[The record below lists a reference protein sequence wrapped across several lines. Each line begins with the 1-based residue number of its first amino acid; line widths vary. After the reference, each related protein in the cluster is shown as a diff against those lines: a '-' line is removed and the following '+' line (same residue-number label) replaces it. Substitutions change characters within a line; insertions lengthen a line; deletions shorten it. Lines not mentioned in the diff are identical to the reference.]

1 MISTEELALLRAL
14 EKAGGET
21 SFRLL
26 KRMVAPYPP
35 SLVEEICWALN
46 QAGYLK
52 LTPYT
57 GSVKLTQKGEEYL
70 AIGYYWRKARKAKRD
85 ARKSR
90 KGARV
95 RKDLLGE
102 WRGEAD

>member
-14 EKAGGET
+14 EKAGCET

-35 SLVEEICWALN
+35 SLVGEMCWALN

-57 GSVKLTQKGEEYL
+57 GLVKLTEKGEEYL
-70 AIGYYWRKARKAKRD
+70 RIGYYWKKEKS

-90 KGARV
+90 TRP
-95 RKDLLGE
+95 
-102 WRGEAD
+102 

>member
-57 GSVKLTQKGEEYL
+57 GLVKLTEKGEEYL
-70 AIGYYWRKARKAKRD
+70 GIGYYWKKEK
-85 ARKSR
+85 
-90 KGARV
+90 KGARKT
-95 RKDLLGE
+95 RT
-102 WRGEAD
+102 RP

>member
-21 SFRLL
+21 AFQLL
-26 KRMVAPYPP
+26 KRMVPPYPP
-35 SLVEEICWALN
+35 TLVEEICWALSK
-46 QAGYLK
+46 AGYLE

-57 GSVKLTQKGEEYL
+57 GLVKLTEKGEEYL
-70 AIGYYWRKARKAKRD
+70 GIGYYWKKPEQG

-90 KGARV
+90 TATR
-95 RKDLLGE
+95 R
-102 WRGEAD
+102 